1 MYSKIMNLKVLNIV
15 FVLGAFLILVSSVLV
30 MENVL
35 WGKYC
40 FAAGTVLFAI
50 FRIKMTYKG
59 DDFRL
64 KRLNR
69 FYFMSV
75 LFLGIASYLQ
85 FKGYNFWVVL
95 LLLVAILEFYT
106 SVRASYYE
114 NIIAS
119 EKEAS
124 SSASENLQQKS
135 SPKNDP
141 KTPGIMP

>member
-1 MYSKIMNLKVLNIV
+1 MNLKVLNII
-15 FVLGAFLILVSSVLV
+15 FAFGAFLILVSSVLV

-40 FAAGTVLFAI
+40 FATGTLLFAI
-50 FRIKMTYKG
+50 FRIKMAYKG

-75 LFLGIASYLQ
+75 LFLAGASYLQ
-85 FKGYNFWVVL
+85 FRGYNFWVVL

-114 NIIAS
+114 KMIAS
-119 EKEAS
+119 EKETS
-124 SSASENLQQKS
+124 SSASENLQQES
-135 SPKNDP
+135 SLK
-141 KTPGIMP
+141 K